1 VSEGVLVAV
10 IAAVPPTLAAFVAA
24 YQVRKLSRPLNEV
37 NAAVN
42 HRTPGQRRLVEMV
55 DEIHGEVHSVAEEVA
70 RVRQELEQHRA
81 WHSIEEDDNREDPC
95 A

>member
-1 VSEGVLVAV
+1 M

-55 DEIHGEVHSVAEEVA
+55 DEIHGEVHSVAEDLT
-70 RVRQELEQHRA
+70 RVRRELEQHRA
-81 WHSIEEDDNREDPC
+81 WHTLEQEEGDPEDPC
-95 A
+95 E